1 MKKTI
6 LFRRLRNFVYAMM
19 LPGMAMFIGSF
30 QMNQIGNGCLTDN
43 GMMSRY
49 VRK

>member
-1 MKKTI
+1 MAQKHQVAEARGANMSD
-6 LFRRLRNFVYAMM
+6 FMM
-19 LPGMAMFIGSF
+19 HLKGV